1 MPYGF
6 RNSEIGIRKPGYR
19 KYSWCGIFP
28 LDHEGDGAVG
38 SPHRRMVRCI
48 KQPTNMNQTKKEEL
62 IGLISGY
69 ASKINGAVEQAKAR
83 WMDEREY
90 EDWSGY
96 DEFLRKSAETAG
108 MVAVRTQKRPF
119 GVVVKVPGVSICDVL
134 VYCDARYTGWK
145 AVAAK
150 GGAL

>member
-1 MPYGF
+1 
-6 RNSEIGIRKPGYR
+6 
-19 KYSWCGIFP
+19 
-28 LDHEGDGAVG
+28 
-38 SPHRRMVRCI
+38 
-48 KQPTNMNQTKKEEL
+48 MNQTKKEEL

-96 DEFLRKSAETAG
+96 DEFLRSRVADAG

-134 VYCDARYTGWK
+134 VYCDSRYTGWK
-145 AVAAK
+145 AVASKA
-150 GGAL
+150 GAL

>member
-1 MPYGF
+1 
-6 RNSEIGIRKPGYR
+6 
-19 KYSWCGIFP
+19 
-28 LDHEGDGAVG
+28 
-38 SPHRRMVRCI
+38 
-48 KQPTNMNQTKKEEL
+48 MNQTNKEEL

-69 ASKINGAVEQAKAR
+69 ASKINSAVEQAKAR

-96 DEFLRKSAETAG
+96 DEFLRSRVAEAG

-145 AVAAK
+145 AVASN
-150 GGAL
+150 GGAK

>member
-1 MPYGF
+1 
-6 RNSEIGIRKPGYR
+6 
-19 KYSWCGIFP
+19 
-28 LDHEGDGAVG
+28 
-38 SPHRRMVRCI
+38 
-48 KQPTNMNQTKKEEL
+48 MNQTKKEEL

-108 MVAVRTQKRPF
+108 MIAVRTQKRPF